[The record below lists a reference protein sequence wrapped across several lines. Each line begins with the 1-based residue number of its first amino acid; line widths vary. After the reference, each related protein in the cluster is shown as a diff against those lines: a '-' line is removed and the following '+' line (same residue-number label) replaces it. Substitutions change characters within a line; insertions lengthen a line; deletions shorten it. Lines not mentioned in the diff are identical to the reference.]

1 MSAAPTP
8 VTIESVLEL
17 IRVQIEK
24 SDQEAARRKEEFD
37 RKLDRM
43 VEAADRRQEAAE
55 QEYAR
60 RREEDARRRE
70 EDARRKEEDARRKEE
85 DARRQEKIDAQFEKT
100 AKQIEQTNKDV
111 GGLTGKVGNMVEKL
125 VGEGNLVDQFREL
138 GHRVKTHSRKKVF
151 GEKGTADCG
160 EIDLF
165 LEDGNVAIL
174 VEAKTTLKKDDV
186 IDHLDRMERYR
197 RFVDADGKN
206 GKHFIGAV
214 AGTVIAENVIDF
226 AHEKGLY
233 VIIQSA
239 RAVEILSQPEGFVAK
254 KW

>member
-1 MSAAPTP
+1 MSAQPTP

-17 IRVQIEK
+17 IRVQVEK

-43 VEAADRRQEAAE
+43 VEA
-55 QEYAR
+55 
-60 RREEDARRRE
+60 DARRRE
-70 EDARRKEEDARRKEE
+70 EDARRKEE
-85 DARRQEKIDAQFEKT
+85 IDAQFEKTNQAIEATTQAIEKT

-186 IDHLDRMERYR
+186 LTHLERMEKYR
-197 RFVDADGKN
+197 RFVDADGSN

>member
-1 MSAAPTP
+1 MSTQPTP

-17 IRVQIEK
+17 IRVQVEK

-43 VEAADRRQEAAE
+43 VEAA
-55 QEYAR
+55 
-60 RREEDARRRE
+60 
-70 EDARRKEEDARRKEE
+70 ARRKEE
-85 DARRQEKIDAQFEKT
+85 IDAQIEKTTQAIEKT

-138 GHRVKTHSRKKVF
+138 GHNVKTHSRKKVF

-186 IDHLDRMERYR
+186 LTHLERLEKYR
-197 RFVDADGKN
+197 RCVDADGPS

>member
-43 VEAADRRQEAAE
+43 VEAD
-55 QEYAR
+55 AR

-70 EDARRKEEDARRKEE
+70 EDARRKEE
-85 DARRQEKIDAQFEKT
+85 IDAQFEKTTQAIEATTQAIEATTQAIEKT

-111 GGLTGKVGNMVEKL
+111 GGLTGKVGDMVEKL
-125 VGEGNLVDQFREL
+125 VGEGNLVDQFRKL
-138 GHRVKTHSRKKVF
+138 GHRVKAHSRKKVF
-151 GEKGTADCG
+151 GEKGTAESG

-165 LEDGNVAIL
+165 LEDGNVSIL

-186 IDHLDRMERYR
+186 LDHLERLEKYR
-197 RFVDADGKN
+197 RCVDADGPS

>member
-17 IRVQIEK
+17 IRVQI
-24 SDQEAARRKEEFD
+24 KESGQEFD

-43 VEAADRRQEAAE
+43 VEAAALRQEAADRRQEAA
-55 QEYAR
+55 
-60 RREEDARRRE
+60 D
-70 EDARRKEEDARRKEE
+70 
-85 DARRQEKIDAQFEKT
+85 RRQEEIDRQLEKAAQTIEKT
-100 AKQIEQTNKDV
+100 NIKIGALDN
-111 GGLTGKVGNMVEKL
+111 KVGDMVEKL

-138 GHRVKTHSRKKVF
+138 GHNVKIHSRKRVF
-151 GEKGTADCG
+151 GKKGTAESG

-165 LEDGNVAIL
+165 MEDGNVAIL
-174 VEAKTTLKKDDV
+174 VEVKTTLKKDDV
-186 IDHLDRMERYR
+186 LTHLERMEKYR
-197 RFVDADGKN
+197 RFVDDDGSN

-226 AHEKGLY
+226 AHENGLY

-239 RAVEILSQPEGFVAK
+239 RAVEILPQPEGFVAQ